1 MFNVEMN
8 MFKVEMFKKQCIESR
23 ANSLSYASQCY
34 LSCIQPDTGLFV
46 TNFCF
51 KVSINLNCTEFGV
64 ALIFLQLSVRTH

>member
-46 TNFCF
+46 TNF
-51 KVSINLNCTEFGV
+51 
-64 ALIFLQLSVRTH
+64 